1 MLKIYAIIT
10 SYNRKYSTLECFRRL
25 ESAAKSAN
33 VNLQAILVDDDST
46 DGTAEAV
53 EAKFSWVK
61 VVRGD
66 GNLFW
71 NRGMHLG
78 YAEALKEEV
87 DAYLLVNDDTHIV
100 DNALL
105 HVINTWQTLEQDTG
119 KPVVVSGATVDES
132 TGKITY
138 GGDVAKSQFKR
149 FTYRKV
155 WDENLPTQCHVAQGN
170 FLLIPKNI
178 AKVVGNLDPVFEHA
192 MGDTDYSLRVR
203 QAGFSVYVA
212 SGVIGYCSNN
222 HVKGTFNDSSLSLS
236 ERWQAIMNRKGLPPK
251 SWLHFTRRHGGIIW
265 PLYFVWP
272 YTWLVVD
279 SACEYL
285 KSNMKSIISFLK

>member
-10 SYNRKYSTLECFRRL
+10 SYNRKDSTLECFRRL
-25 ESAAKSAN
+25 ESAAKTAN
-33 VNLQAILVDDDST
+33 VNLKAILVDDGST

-53 EAKFSWVK
+53 ESNFEWVK

-78 YAEALKEEV
+78 YAESLKQDV
-87 DAYLLVNDDTHIV
+87 DAYLWVNDDTHII
-100 DNALL
+100 DNAML
-105 HVINTWQTLEQDTG
+105 HVINTWQTLEQTTG
-119 KPVVVSGATVDES
+119 KPVVVSGATADET

-138 GGDVAKSQFKR
+138 GGDVAQSKLMR

-155 WDENLPTQCHVAQGN
+155 WDEDLPTQCDVAQGN
-170 FLLIPKNI
+170 FLLIPKKI
-178 AKVVGNLDPVFEHA
+178 AQAVGNLDPVFEHA
-192 MGDTDYSLRVR
+192 MGDTDYTLRVG

-212 SGVIGYCSNN
+212 SGIIGSCSKNP
-222 HVKGTFNDSSLSLS
+222 VKGSFNDASLSLS
-236 ERWQAIMNRKGLPPK
+236 QRWQAIMSRKGLPPK
-251 SWLHFTRRHGGIIW
+251 SWLHFTRRHGGLIW

-272 YTWLVVD
+272 YFRILVVTT
-279 SACEYL
+279 L
-285 KSNMKSIISFLK
+285 RIVK